1 MKTHRR
7 GNYGSGTIE
16 QRGPG
21 RFRLTHYV
29 KGERQR
35 EWVTGTRS
43 DAARR
48 LRELTARAD
57 AGEHVRTTGLILEA
71 WVGEWLLLLSRG
83 EHGSVRRRGLVSPRT
98 YERYEELLRSYV
110 CPALGHIAVQKL
122 TPTEIDHL
130 YINLERRLSVTTVRH
145 VHVALKACLATAVRK
160 GKLLKNPVA
169 SADPPRTKAPEVGQA
184 LTTDEVTRL
193 LTGFRATVYYA
204 IVATAVMTG
213 LRLSEL
219 LALRWIDVDFEAC
232 TISVT
237 RAVEQTK
244 KYGLAVKEPKSWRSK
259 RTIGIDPALV
269 VILKAEHEQHLRL
282 RAGVSI
288 TSRVS
293 LGAVRLPADALVFPA
308 PSLRDGK
315 FNFTALRNPRALT
328 KEIREKIRKIGF
340 AKLRFHDLRGTHSTA
355 LLDAGVPV
363 HTVAERMG
371 HRPEILLRRYA
382 KRTRT
387 ADDRT
392 AGVLSTLA
400 QSLA

>member
-1 MKTHRR
+1 MKTRR
-7 GNYGSGTIE
+7 GNYGAGTIE
-16 QRGPG
+16 QRGPD
-21 RFRLTHYV
+21 RFRLTFYV

-48 LRELTARAD
+48 LRALTARAD
-57 AGEHVRTTGLILEA
+57 TGEHVRTTGLTLEA
-71 WVGEWLLLLSRG
+71 WSKEWILLLSRG

-98 YERYEELLRSYV
+98 YERYEDLLASYV
-110 CPALGHIAVQKL
+110 LPALGQVAIQKL

-145 VHVALKACLATAVRK
+145 VHVALKACLAIAVRK

-184 LTTDEVTRL
+184 LTVDEVTRL
-193 LTGFRATVYYA
+193 LAGFRSTVYYP
-204 IVATAVMTG
+204 IVVTAVMTG

-219 LALRWIDVDFEAC
+219 VALRWADIDFKAG
-232 TISVT
+232 TIAVT

-244 KYGLAVKEPKSWRSK
+244 RYGLVVKEPKSWRSR
-259 RTIGIDPALV
+259 RTLGIDATLIV
-269 VILKAEHEQHLRL
+269 LLKAEHEKHLRL
-282 RAGVSI
+282 RAGVAMNA
-288 TSRVS
+288 RVS
-293 LGAVRLPADALVFPA
+293 LGAIHLPTDALVFPS
-308 PSLRDGK
+308 PTPRNGK
-315 FNFTALRNPRALT
+315 FDFTALRNPRALT
-328 KEIREKIRKIGF
+328 KEIRAKIRKLGF
-340 AKLRFHDLRGTHSTA
+340 IKLRFQDLRGTHSTA

-392 AGVLSTLA
+392 AAVLATLA
-400 QSLA
+400 QSLT

>member
-1 MKTHRR
+1 MKRR
-7 GNYGSGTIE
+7 GIYGSGSIE
-16 QRGPG
+16 QRKPNL
-21 RFRLTHYV
+21 FRLTFYV
-29 KGERQR
+29 KGVRQR

-57 AGEHVRTTGLILEA
+57 AGEHVRTSGLTLEA
-71 WVGEWLLLLSRG
+71 WAKEWLLLLSRG
-83 EHGSVRRRGLVSPRT
+83 EHGSARRRGLVSPRT
-98 YERYEELLRSYV
+98 YERYEELLRTYV
-110 CPALGHIAVQKL
+110 LPALGHVALQKL
-122 TPTEIDHL
+122 SPTQIDHL

-145 VHVALKACLATAVRK
+145 VHVTLKACLATAVRK

-184 LTTDEVTRL
+184 LTKDEVTRL
-193 LTGFRATVYYA
+193 LEGFRPTVYYPV
-204 IVATAVMTG
+204 VATAAMTG

-219 LALRWIDVDFEAC
+219 LALQWRDIDFKAR
-232 TISVT
+232 TILVT
-237 RAVEQTK
+237 RAVEQTRR
-244 KYGLAVKEPKSWRSK
+244 YGLVVKEPKSWRS
-259 RTIGIDPALV
+259 RRVIGIDPALV
-269 VILKAEHEQHLRL
+269 AILKAEHEKHLRL
-282 RAGVSI
+282 HDGVSMS
-288 TSRVS
+288 SRVS

-308 PSLRDGK
+308 PSPLNGRI
-315 FNFTALRNPRALT
+315 NFTALRNPRALT
-328 KEIREKIRKIGF
+328 KAIREKIRKLGF

-387 ADDRT
+387 ADEQT
-392 AGVLSTLA
+392 AAVLATLA
-400 QSLA
+400 RSLRA